1 MPNLEDFSPHDVAAV
16 LKEFL
21 RELPDPLL
29 CRELY
34 NAFVAASRKS
44 VIAVALSLRVPGSAW
59 LIPLYIFYIF
69 LGLSAQ
75 ADVVAAVQLLI
86 ALLPAAHRDSLHA
99 LVTFLH
105 RVHSHAHDVIEPS
118 TGQQVPG
125 NKMDAANLA
134 TIFAPNI
141 LHKSKT
147 REFVVESADRLEER
161 DDVINVVRILIEKSD
176 VMFQVGNIH
185 CTSAS
190 F

>member
-1 MPNLEDFSPHDVAAV
+1 ME
-16 LKEFL
+16 
-21 RELPDPLL
+21 
-29 CRELY
+29 
-34 NAFVAASRKS
+34 
-44 VIAVALSLRVPGSAW
+44 
-59 LIPLYIFYIF
+59 
-69 LGLSAQ
+69 
-75 ADVVAAVQLLI
+75 AAVQLLI

-105 RVHSHAHDVIEPS
+105 RVHSHADDVIEPS

-176 VMFQVGNIH
+176 VMFQVGNVYLYI
-185 CTSAS
+185 SQILGFPS
-190 F
+190 